1 MITVLMGKSASGK
14 DTLMQELIN
23 RFDFKPIVSTT
34 SRPMRDGETNGKEYN
49 FVSKEEFE
57 SQIEHGIF
65 SEYRT
70 YEAINDNGEKE
81 TWYYGSPYVNPD
93 EDMYITILD
102 VDGANEY
109 IKEYGANNVIV
120 LELECSDNVREQRAR
135 QRGSFNEE
143 EWNRRLE
150 SDNKIFDKSN
160 DKYKALKNTA
170 MERTLVN
177 KRVNPFSDVCVCK
190 ELSATY
196 KKDGVEYIR
205 TLDELVND
213 VEFEM
218 RVRLIENAVFLSEK
232 ALYDYRNKTGAMTKG
247 DLSVENRELLSVA
260 GFSHNFA
267 NTEEILER
275 IGKDGTYDD
284 YMKAIRYEFYSGLIV
299 KDIDYFGELVD
310 EYSFDK
316 GVDNYLCL
324 RDIDTLNTVIDDLG
338 YVVGENNI
346 ISTESW
352 FEEAKEEWLTELD
365 EMYETDYDDYDD

>member
-150 SDNKIFDKSN
+150 SDNKIFDKFN

-205 TLDELVND
+205 TLEELVND

-218 RVRLIENAVFLSEK
+218 RVRLIENAVYSSEK
-232 ALYDYRNKTGAMTKG
+232 ALCDYRNKTGAMTMG
-247 DLSVENRELLSVA
+247 DLSVEDRKLLSVA
-260 GFSHNFA
+260 GFSYHFA
-267 NTEEILER
+267 DTEDVLGN
-275 IGKDGTYDD
+275 IGRDGTYDD

-299 KDIDYFGELVD
+299 KDLDNFGELVD

-324 RDIDTLNTVIDDLG
+324 RDIETLNTVIDELG

-346 ISTESW
+346 ISSESQ
-352 FEEAKEEWLTELD
+352 FEEVKEDWLTEIN
-365 EMYETDYDDYDD
+365 ESYEPDYDD